1 MASGINFNRNSFAV
15 PGRSNEVQER
25 QLGQSESANLDPTES
40 FQASPAQGITPSQPI
55 EFKVTI
61 EQLQSASFQ
70 ATLQTLAASGIPANV
85 VLVASAAE
93 SSLNQTAAQPAPQ
106 AAPQQPAPAA
116 PPRQAPSYHPP
127 TYGGD

>member
-15 PGRSNEVQER
+15 TGKQPQQARSNS
-25 QLGQSESANLDPTES
+25 QSEGFAPDPSES
-40 FQASPAQGITPSQPI
+40 FQASPAQSQAQAVPIT
-55 EFKVTI
+55 FKVTV

-70 ATLQTLAASGIPANV
+70 ATLQTLATSGIPANV

-93 SSLNQTAAQPAPQ
+93 SSLNQNSQPAPQ
-106 AAPQQPAPAA
+106 APVAQPSYTPPAP
-116 PPRQAPSYHPP
+116 RYHPP

>member
-15 PGRSNEVQER
+15 PGRSNEVQGR
-25 QLGQSESANLDPTES
+25 QLGQSETGNLEPSES
-40 FQASPAQGITPSQPI
+40 FQASPAQGTTPAQPI
-55 EFKVTI
+55 EFKVTVD
-61 EQLQSASFQ
+61 QLQSASFQ

-93 SSLNQTAAQPAPQ
+93 SSLNQTAAKPAPQQPAPQ
-106 AAPQQPAPAA
+106 AAPPRPAP
-116 PPRQAPSYHPP
+116 QPSYHPP